1 MLNFKQYLLNEA
13 TKQELWTKALGS
25 KPEKYG
31 AGFAELVLAD
41 KPIELLDGSGSVI
54 LDKSN
59 TDLLNVFKD
68 ALSKEDLIDK
78 LVAADDKQKVLQWTK
93 IKKKDGTIKYQSPKW
108 KVAASKNNIDYV
120 PLNHLKKDSVNPSST
135 PTGGEWESMIS
146 IGYNMYRLNEID
158 KNDNVLGPNEK
169 TAQKDDAYGI
179 PFKEYQSLKKDFW
192 SKWGTPAIKVGKAFY
207 DLPELNGEKM
217 TQNGKGTGTLTVPW
231 KGWHTGGKKNTTPK
245 TDMYVGIGKQGQR
258 ISLKKS
264 PGGQVMSGA
273 LGESIATFQAALS
286 WMGDKDNAEVGKMIE
301 DMKAGYKK
309 VQMEGSITDLKAGK
323 GFAVNM
329 NPRKKKALLDQL
341 AAQDVVHG
349 ELSKKMNTLF
359 NKNSDLKRWFVYEA
373 ATGGKK
379 FGPKDISTAD
389 FVIEF
394 DPTKEG
400 KGAIK
405 KNKDLRNPKSST
417 DLTDL
422 VNETEF
428 YCSFKTGKKDPYT
441 STRTKTINQEE
452 YIPTLRHLIIDHIES
467 NESTRMFL
475 PENYEQLDEFALL
488 NRAIQGMKR
497 GASRLKTGVKDVWM
511 GFMDRAK
518 KFLADLFKKVD
529 AVLDKIKKLAGRAL
543 HALIEFFGFEV
554 DSVKSSGPAIIFHK
568 MV

>member
-59 TDLLNVFKD
+59 TDLLNVFKN
-68 ALSKEDLIDK
+68 ALSKDGLIDN
-78 LVAADDKQKVLQWTK
+78 LVAADEDEKVLKWTTTK
-93 IKKKDGTIKYQSPKW
+93 SGKKQSPKW
-108 KVAASKNNIDYV
+108 KVIGKSDKINIDYV

-146 IGYNMYRLNEID
+146 IGYNMYRLGEFDSKGNA
-158 KNDNVLGPNEK
+158 VGPNDDSAK
-169 TAQKDDAYGI
+169 KDNGYGI
-179 PFKEYQSLKKDFW
+179 PFTEYESLKKDFW
-192 SKWGTPAIKVGKAFY
+192 NKWGTPAIKVGKAFY

-264 PGGQVMSGA
+264 PGGQGMSGA

-286 WMGDKDNAEVGKMIE
+286 WMGDEDNAKVGKMIE

-323 GFAVNM
+323 GFAANM
-329 NPRKKKALLDQL
+329 DARKKKALLDKL
-341 AAQDVVHG
+341 AAQDEVHG

-359 NKNSDLKRWFVYEA
+359 NNNSDLKRWFVYEA

-394 DPTKEG
+394 DPAKEG
-400 KGAIK
+400 KDAIQ
-405 KNKDLRNPKSST
+405 KNKDLRNPDTSQ

-441 STRTKTINQEE
+441 ATRTKTIKQEE

-467 NESTRMFL
+467 NKSTRMFL

-488 NRAIQGMKR
+488 SRAIQGIKK
-497 GASRLKTGVKDVWM
+497 GASSLKAGVKDMWLNLT
-511 GFMDRAK
+511 DRVK
-518 KFLADLFKKVD
+518 IFLEGLFKKVS
-529 AVLDKIKKLAGRAL
+529 AALDKIKRLAGKAL
-543 HALIEFFGFEV
+543 HALLEFFGFEV
-554 DSVKSSGPAIIFHK
+554 DKVDSSGPALIFHK
-568 MV
+568 MA

>member
-1 MLNFKQYLLNEA
+1 MLKFKQYLLYEA
-13 TKQELWTKALGS
+13 TKQELWTKALGP

-31 AGFAELVLAD
+31 AGFADLVKD
-41 KPIELLDGSGSVI
+41 EKPIELLDGSGSVI
-54 LDKSN
+54 LDNSN
-59 TDLLNVFKD
+59 TDLLDVFRK
-68 ALSKEDLIDK
+68 ALSKDDLVDN
-78 LVAADDKQKVLQWTK
+78 LVAADEGEKVLKWTTTKSGKKQK
-93 IKKKDGTIKYQSPKW
+93 PRW
-108 KVAASKNNIDYV
+108 KVKSSELNIDYV
-120 PLNHLKKDSVNPSST
+120 PLNRLKKDSVNPSST

-146 IGYNMYRLNEID
+146 IGYNMYRLGEFSKD
-158 KNDNVLGPNEK
+158 GKPLGPNEK
-169 TAQKDDAYGI
+169 SAQKDNGYGI
-179 PFKEYQSLKKDFW
+179 PFKEYQTLKKDFW
-192 SKWGTPAIKVGKAFY
+192 NKWGTPAIKVGKAFY
-207 DLPELNGEKM
+207 DLSELNKEKM
-217 TQNGKGTGTLTVPW
+217 TQNGKGTGTLTGPW

-245 TDMYVGIGKQGQR
+245 TDMYVGKGGIGQR

-286 WMGDKDNAEVGKMIE
+286 WMGDEDNAAVGKMIE

-309 VQMEGSITDLKAGK
+309 IQMEGSITDLKAGT
-323 GFAVNM
+323 GFAATM
-329 NPRKKKALLDQL
+329 NPKKRKKLLAKL
-341 AAQDVVHG
+341 AAQDKVHG
-349 ELSKKMNTLF
+349 DLSELMNTLF
-359 NKNSDLKRWFVYEA
+359 NNNPDLKRWFVYEA

-379 FGPKDISTAD
+379 FGEDDISTAD
-389 FVIEF
+389 FVVEF
-394 DPTKEG
+394 DETKEA
-400 KGAIK
+400 KGAIQK
-405 KNKDLRNPKSST
+405 FKDLRNPKTSKG
-417 DLTDL
+417 LTDL

-441 STRTKTINQEE
+441 STRTKTIKLEE

-497 GASRLKTGVKDVWM
+497 GATRLKTKAKDTWM
-511 GFMDRAK
+511 SFTDKVK

-529 AVLDKIKKLAGRAL
+529 AALDKIKKLAGKAL
-543 HALIEFFGFEV
+543 QALIEFFGFEV